1 MFVKNLY
8 ISYKIGWNISYI
20 RVEGRGKESGTK
32 DFVPLGNNKEILRK
46 NLFLVHSMVNE
57 QKYT

>member
-1 MFVKNLY
+1 MY
-8 ISYKIGWNISYI
+8 ISYKIGQNISYS
-20 RVEGRGKESGTK
+20 RVEGRRMESGTK

-46 NLFLVHSMVNE
+46 NLSLVHSMVNE